1 MREVTTRTCDSHG
14 FLLQFYNGY
23 KNFRRKHVFKS
34 VHNSYNIKNFG
45 SYFVYV
51 RIPFEMFVYCYPK
64 KITFVRRSYF
74 DILNLYIRYID
85 LFLRHMKYHEFGFFY
100 VD

>member
-1 MREVTTRTCDSHG
+1 MIRMAFFCDFTMVTRISEGNMCLSQYIISIIFKILEAILFMCESHLKCLCIG
-14 FLLQFYNGY
+14 N
-23 KNFRRKHVFKS
+23 
-34 VHNSYNIKNFG
+34 
-45 SYFVYV
+45 
-51 RIPFEMFVYCYPK
+51 PK

-85 LFLRHMKYHEFGFFY
+85 LFLRHMKYHEFRFFY